1 MHRLD
6 RVVSCGVARP
16 GRHYLDDSV
25 IDTLVN
31 LQEIDR
37 RNRERSLKIDDL
49 QKTTADLA
57 SEHAEKLIEVEAI
70 RASADST
77 SVQRR
82 ELEAVLQEEERRLK
96 ERRMRLT
103 RIRNDKE
110 HEAAQREIDGLK
122 ELSSRHED
130 ELITILEQGESVD
143 GGLKEIEEE
152 LQGIADRAKAHAD
165 ETKGQVGALEKEI
178 EAEKSERERV
188 AGLLKPNIR
197 KRYETVFARRSGLA
211 VVEMIR
217 DICKGCNMAVPPQ
230 MANEIRKGH
239 TLHACP
245 SCQRILF
252 WRIESDEASVG

>member
-1 MHRLD
+1 MD
-6 RVVSCGVARP
+6 E
-16 GRHYLDDSV
+16 SV

-37 RNRERSLKIDDL
+37 RNRERTLKIEEIE
-49 QKTTADLA
+49 QRTSDLA
-57 SEHAEKLIEVEAI
+57 AEHATKLSEVEAV
-70 RASADST
+70 RANAEST
-77 SVQRR
+77 GVQRR

-122 ELSSRHED
+122 ELSSRHEE
-130 ELITILEQGESVD
+130 ELITLLEQTESVD
-143 GGLKEIEEE
+143 GGLKEIEAE
-152 LQGIADRAKAHAD
+152 LDEVAGRQKAH
-165 ETKGQVGALEKEI
+165 ETESAGQVDSLHKEI
-178 EAEKSERERV
+178 ESEKAERERV

-197 KRYETVFARRSGLA
+197 KRYETVFSRRQGLA
-211 VVEMIR
+211 VVEMVR
-217 DICKGCNMAVPPQ
+217 DICTGCNMSVPPQ
-230 MANEIRKGH
+230 MANEIRKGQ